1 MREIRAEFTNST
13 LAFKYA
19 KYGSFCKSLTV

>member
-1 MREIRAEFTNST
+1 MRDIRVEFTNSA

-19 KYGSFCKSLTV
+19 KYGPFCKSLTV